1 MEAGERIYSI
11 IFSKMVGDEW
21 LAPAVIHSSEN
32 RLSKPTM
39 ATLANGSKML
49 IWSEQQSLRSV
60 LMSMR
65 KEMGALVWRE
75 PQLFSA
81 LGIENTGASLLV
93 DLNDQLWVFWAANS
107 DGLDDIYYVKESG
120 DAWAKPERVNAVN
133 EVPDHLPTAINLQT
147 GDVQLSWQSFN
158 FVSSSYLTVNRVF
171 EVDVPPRALV
181 NSEVI
186 KKELGPTDVSL
197 PTQMNSL
204 NPGILH
210 FPNNRLVQ
218 TFSVDIHGR

>member
-1 MEAGERIYSI
+1 MEAGERVNSI
-11 IFSKMVGDEW
+11 IYSKMVGDEW

-32 RLSKPTM
+32 RLSKPAM

-65 KEMGALVWRE
+65 KEMGALVWQE

-107 DGLDDIYYVKESG
+107 DGLDDIYYVKEGG

-133 EVPDHLPTAINLQT
+133 EVPDHLPTAVNLQT

-158 FVSSSYLTVNRVF
+158 FVSSSYLTVKRVF
-171 EVDVPPRALV
+171 EVDVPPTALV

-197 PTQMNSL
+197 PTQMNTL